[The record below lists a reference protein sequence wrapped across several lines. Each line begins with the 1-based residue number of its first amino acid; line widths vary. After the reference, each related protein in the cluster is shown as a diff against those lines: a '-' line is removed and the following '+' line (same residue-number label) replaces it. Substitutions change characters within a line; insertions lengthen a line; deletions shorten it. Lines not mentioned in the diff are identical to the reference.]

1 MANEK
6 LIKISIFIF
15 RILFKKLTNKIEYTT
30 LLIGPMKR
38 IISSSTSSKFYRF
51 KSDENIFKK
60 FSKTLCLP
68 QTNFSMRSNS
78 NEQEPKL
85 QKIMCD
91 YIYEKQSKSENINEF
106 ILHDG

>member
-1 MANEK
+1 MNK
-6 LIKISIFIF
+6 FQNYIFFQKI
-15 RILFKKLTNKIEYTT
+15 NKFDSPS
-30 LLIGPMKR
+30 LLIGVMKR
-38 IISSSTSSKFYRF
+38 IFSPSTSSKFYRF
-51 KSDENIFKK
+51 KSDETIFKK

-68 QTNFSMRSNS
+68 KTNFSMRSNS

-91 YIYEKQSKSENINEF
+91 YIYEKQSKSENMNEF